1 MIVIFPSQCYTFF
14 HNLYGGSFF
23 MTIVQTVNAFLG
35 RHGFAYGGPDINTI
49 IDGLLWDMQ
58 KGLNDGIGSKDTME
72 ATEDMIP
79 TWSLPPSSSPINK
92 TVMVIDAGGTNF
104 RSCLVHFDAQGK
116 PTITDLEKCAMPG
129 IEKEL
134 SKKDFFSAIAKN
146 VDHLKNKADCIGFC
160 FSYPMKITPE
170 GDGQV
175 LGFSKEIKAK
185 EVVGSLVGE
194 SLCDVLAERGWNRP
208 KKVVLLNDTSAALLA
223 GATNASGGRKY
234 SSYVG
239 LILGTGMN
247 AAYIESGEIQKIQG
261 MTGLKKGIPESQIV
275 VCETGKFN
283 KLPRSTFDS
292 EFDKT
297 ANTPSLYVMEKM
309 CSGAYLGPVS
319 LIALKKAAEDGLFS
333 ESVAKEITQL
343 KKFELRDM
351 DQFFYGPYN
360 TETLLGAIMAK
371 GCQNDYD
378 IAYTLL
384 DAFVERSARITSSI
398 IAASVIKS
406 GKGTQ
411 ASLPVCILCE
421 GTTFYKTHNLQQR
434 LIGYLNTVLTEQR
447 KLYFEIVSLDNA
459 ITLGAA
465 VAALS

>member
-1 MIVIFPSQCYTFF
+1 
-14 HNLYGGSFF
+14 

-49 IDGLLWDMQ
+49 VDGLLWDMQ
-58 KGLNDGIGSKDTME
+58 QGLDKGAGSFTAME
-72 ATEDMIP
+72 ATQDMIP
-79 TWSLPPSSSPINK
+79 TWGLPPSSIPVNK
-92 TVMVIDAGGTNF
+92 TVIVIDAGGTNF
-104 RSCLVHFDAQGK
+104 RSCLVHFDAEGK
-116 PTITDLEKCAMPG
+116 TSITDLEKCAMPG

-134 SKKDFFSAIAKN
+134 SKKDFFEAIAKN
-146 VDHLKNKADCIGFC
+146 LDHLKNKADCIGFC
-160 FSYPMKITPE
+160 FSYAMKITPE

-194 SLCDVLAERGWNRP
+194 SLCDALVERGWNRP
-208 KKVVLLNDTSAALLA
+208 KKVVLLNDTAAALLA
-223 GATNASGGRKY
+223 GAANASGGRRY

-247 AAYIESGEIQKIQG
+247 AAYIESGKIGKIEG
-261 MTGLKKGIPESQIV
+261 MTGIKGEIPESQIV

-283 KLPRSTFDS
+283 KLPRSNFDT

-297 ANTPSLYVMEKM
+297 ANTPGLYVMEKM

-319 LIALKKAAEDGLFS
+319 LIALKEAAKDGLFT
-333 ESVAKEITQL
+333 SVVADTLLSVE
-343 KKFELRDM
+343 KFELKDM
-351 DQFFYGPYN
+351 DQFFYAPYK
-360 TETLLGAIMAK
+360 TDTLLGSIMVK
-371 GCQNDYD
+371 GTQDDYD
-378 IAYTLL
+378 TAYAIL
-384 DAFVERSARITSSI
+384 DAFVDRSARITASI

-411 ASLPVCILCE
+411 PSLPVCILCE

-434 LIGYLNTVLTEQR
+434 LRGYLNTVLTGQR

-465 VAALS
+465 VASLS